1 MEGIA
6 LRVIER
12 PKRNEIDEIA
22 RLISEGGVI
31 VYPTDTVYG
40 LGGNALS
47 RDVVD
52 RIYSI
57 KRREKS
63 KPVSIA
69 MSKDMLS
76 SYVEIG
82 LRERILIDKYLP
94 GKYTLILR
102 KKRGVSLP
110 EEVAPEGKVGVR
122 VPDHPFVK
130 SLFERIDFPI
140 ISTSANISGE
150 KPPSTV
156 EEAMSQLGDAVD
168 LYVDWGKLP
177 GTPSRVID
185 LTKGF
190 EILR

>member
-1 MEGIA
+1 M
-6 LRVIER
+6 RVIER

-76 SYVEIG
+76 SYVEIS

-102 KKRGVSLP
+102 KKRGISLP

-122 VPDHPFVK
+122 VPDHPFVEF
-130 SLFERIDFPI
+130 LFERIDFPI
-140 ISTSANISGE
+140 VSTSANISGE